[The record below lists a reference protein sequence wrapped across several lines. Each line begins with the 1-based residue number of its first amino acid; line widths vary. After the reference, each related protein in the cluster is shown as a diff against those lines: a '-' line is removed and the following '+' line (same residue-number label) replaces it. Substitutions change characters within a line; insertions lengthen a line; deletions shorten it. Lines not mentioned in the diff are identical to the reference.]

1 MRLAPPSS
9 IVRAAVRHLTIICVA
24 VLAVM
29 ESLWLASPANSATI
43 TVNAPD
49 AYGRTFVDVIGEI
62 TTSDDATFENK
73 VSGLR
78 VNADKVF
85 VTLSGPGGAALT
97 AMKIG
102 ELIHKNGWGTY
113 VPSGTLCTS
122 SCSIIWLA
130 GMPRTIEGAPA
141 VIIGFHAIYNKETER
156 ESGAGNAILG
166 HHLARWGLNE
176 VGVACVTISP
186 PNEMGWLTGPAGK
199 ECGITWDILAPARD
213 VPVMLSPPETPSQAQ
228 RAPAPQEPEQKLGAK
243 RRFRVVSDDGYL
255 NVRKGPG
262 PDYDVTATMRS
273 GDTGTAG
280 RCVPAEGHSN
290 YLPFCEVEWQGIP
303 GWASSCCIPDAEQ
316 AATVQPG
323 KGLILFCTN
332 HQNADDGVFVQAT
345 ETNAGWRMHVVHKSA
360 GQLYDRNLQYEV
372 FAFRRDQNGSRGY
385 YWDGVLI
392 KDRNVLM
399 TGHLW
404 LNAGVWLYTEF
415 ISFRDQSQPVKA
427 ATPTIMCQPTG

>member
-1 MRLAPPSS
+1 MSS
-9 IVRAAVRHLTIICVA
+9 CQSLRFAIICVA
-24 VLAVM
+24 VLSAM
-29 ESLWLASPANSATI
+29 GGLWLASANSATI
-43 TVNAPD
+43 TVNAAD
-49 AYGRTFVDVIGEI
+49 AYGRTFVDIVGEI
-62 TTSDDATFENK
+62 AADDDATFEKK
-73 VSGLR
+73 VAVLHAH
-78 VNADKVF
+78 ADKVI
-85 VTLSGPGGAALT
+85 VTLSGPGGVALT

-166 HHLARWGLNE
+166 HYLTRWGLNE
-176 VGVACVTISP
+176 VGVASVTISP
-186 PNEMGWLTGPAGK
+186 PNEMGWLTGPSGK
-199 ECGITWDILAPARD
+199 ECGITWEILAPARD
-213 VPVMLSPPETPSQAQ
+213 VPIVLSPAQSPSQAQ
-228 RAPAPQEPEQKLGAK
+228 RAPLPQEPEHKLGAK

-255 NVRKGPG
+255 NIRKGPG
-262 PDYDVTATMRS
+262 PDYDVITTMRS

-280 RCVPAEGHSN
+280 RCVLAQGNSN
-290 YLPFCEVEWQGIP
+290 YLPFCEVEWQGIT
-303 GWASSCCIPDAEQ
+303 GWASSCCIPDVEQ
-316 AATVQPG
+316 APSAQAA

-332 HQNADDGVFVQAT
+332 PQNTDDGVFVQTT
-345 ETNAGWRMHVVHKSA
+345 EGNAGWRMHVVHKSA

-372 FAFRRDQNGSRGY
+372 FAFRRDQNGSHGY

-404 LNAGVWLYTEF
+404 LNAGVWLYNEF
-415 ISFRDQSQPVKA
+415 ISFRDNSQPVKA